1 MPKPR
6 ILQDQYF
13 KKAKAEGFLAR
24 SAYKLQEINERQA
37 FIKPGDKVLDLG
49 CAPGSWLQV
58 AAQIV
63 GSQGGNKVGGQVVG
77 IDLKESDPAV
87 RESPLVTDLVGDIFT
102 TDAATLLAPI
112 QARDYKARMA
122 AGTPL
127 PTRLYDVVMSDMAP
141 NTTGHADDFISARLC
156 RRVLELLPG
165 LLREGGQMAMKIFE
179 GSEYPGVLAETSRI
193 FAKARG
199 FKPHASRDVS
209 REMYIVGQS
218 FAPHRAVKPRPSR
231 PVIPRGWGSGNAN
244 GGA

>member
-13 KKAKAEGFLAR
+13 KKAKTEGYLAR

-37 FIKPGDKVLDLG
+37 FIKLGDKVLDLG

-63 GSQGGNKVGGQVVG
+63 GSPGGKGQVVG
-77 IDLKESDPAV
+77 IDLQPSDPSV
-87 RESPLVTDLVGDIFT
+87 RESACVTDLVGDIFT
-102 TDAATLLAPI
+102 TSVETLLAPI
-112 QARDYKARMA
+112 QARDFKARQEP
-122 AGTPL
+122 GSTLPPL
-127 PTRLYDVVMSDMAP
+127 KPRLYDVVMSDMAP

-179 GSEYPGVLAETSRI
+179 GAEYPGVLAETSRI
-193 FAKARG
+193 FIKARG

-218 FAPHRAVKPRPSR
+218 FAPHRAPPPRPTR
-231 PVIPRGWGSGNAN
+231 PIAPRGWGSGNAN